1 MNALPLL
8 LAHFPTDYP
17 PNDPR
22 HHTAKVRH
30 TLDELEHHLRAELL
44 EVQDPRAHMLFE
56 TSADVLH
63 GLQHAFEQY
72 EAGVEPAWQETA
84 AVVTDALKS
93 TASGEKPKR

>member
-22 HHTAKVRH
+22 HHTAKIKH
-30 TLDELEHHLRAELL
+30 TLDELEHHLRDDLL
-44 EVQDPRAHMLFE
+44 KVPDPGAHVLFE
-56 TSADVLH
+56 TAADVLH
-63 GLQHAFEQY
+63 GLRQAFEQY

-84 AVVTDALKS
+84 TTVSDALKS
-93 TASGEKPKR
+93 AAQQKTAP